1 MTARLSL
8 PDWAARVRI
17 IARPPRT
24 VSQNFLP
31 TRACPR
37 LGAPRRLHVTF
48 SAHKEAGVGG
58 MRGGEDEEEGGGGGG
73 GIFFTTTSADAA
85 D

>member
-58 MRGGEDEEEGGGGGG
+58 MRGGEEEEEGGGGGR
-73 GIFFTTTSADAA
+73 IFFTATSAETAI
-85 D
+85 

>member
-1 MTARLSL
+1 MQQL
-8 PDWAARVRI
+8 PAARVRI

-37 LGAPRRLHVTF
+37 LGARLHVTF
-48 SAHKEAGVGG
+48 SAHKKEAGVGG